1 MESELMFSIIT
12 VSYNSAATIRRTI
25 ESVLNQ
31 DFINFEYL
39 IIDGASTDD
48 TVKIAEEY
56 AVSFAEKGIVY
67 KVSSEPDGGIY
78 DAMNKGIART
88 EGKLVGIINSDD
100 YYEPDALS
108 TVAKTYEDKCFDYYF
123 SDINLVKTDGS
134 VLVKKAKIDRF
145 PTSHHWNHPTCF
157 VTKATYD
164 ELGVFKNEGIHDD
177 FEFYLRI
184 IRAGKKIVTGN
195 KPLANFSMGGVSN
208 DKSFKKCKKRCHDR
222 FYAYRANGYSRLY
235 WFECVAIEAVKWVLG

>member
-31 DFINFEYL
+31 DFTNFEYL

-56 AVSFAEKGIVY
+56 APSFARKGIEY

-78 DAMNKGIART
+78 DAMNKGISRAR
-88 EGKLVGIINSDD
+88 GKLVGIINSDD

-108 TVAKTYEDKCFDYYF
+108 TVARAYENTGFEYYF
-123 SDINLVKTDGS
+123 SDINLVKTDGT
-134 VLVKKAKIDRF
+134 VIVKRARVDRF

-157 VTKATYD
+157 VPKKVYD
-164 ELGVFKNEGIHDD
+164 ELGTFLNKGIHDD

-184 IRAGKKIVTGN
+184 IRAGKKIVTGD
-195 KPLANFSMGGVSN
+195 KALANFSMGGVSN
-208 DKSFKKCKKRCHDR
+208 DKSMKKCKKRCHDR
-222 FYAYRANGYSRLY
+222 YMAYRVNGYSRLY
-235 WFECVAIEAVKWVLG
+235 WIECVAIEAAKWVLG